1 MKIVQVTLWMYAVA
15 LRRSLEAVAKNWI
28 VSFAPV
34 AYGLIMSAT
43 VALVAPLGLIGGV
56 ILGLVS
62 QACVSSALYLIE
74 NIVRIGKTNFDDFVK
89 GFGVYLW
96 ELVRIAFILW
106 IPLQVLAMAL
116 SGVPNGRLI
125 YLFVQIV
132 LYVVLN
138 PVPEFIYQTR
148 ASGIELLGASY
159 NFIVENWIEWFVPNI
174 ILTVLAYFLLR
185 MLSVSAIGLPGFA
198 QFFIVAFGL
207 GLCLTYIMVFRGFLF
222 AELHGSTRRGRAYRY
237 DARQK

>member
-1 MKIVQVTLWMYAVA
+1 MKIVQVTLWMYAVS
-15 LRRSLEAVAKNWI
+15 LRRSLEGVAKNWI

-43 VALVAPLGLIGGV
+43 VALVAPLGLIGG
-56 ILGLVS
+56 ILLALVS
-62 QACVSSALYLIE
+62 QACVSSGLYLIE

-89 GFGVYLW
+89 GFAVYLW

-106 IPLQVLAMAL
+106 IPLRVISTAL
-116 SGVPNGRLI
+116 SEIPNGGLI
-125 YLFVQIV
+125 YLFLQIV

-148 ASGIELLGASY
+148 TSGIELLGASY
-159 NFIVENWIEWFVPNI
+159 NFIVENWIEWFLPNI
-174 ILTVLAYFLLR
+174 ALTVLAYFLLR
-185 MLSVSAIGLPGFA
+185 MLSVSAIGLPAFA

-222 AELHGSTRRGRAYRY
+222 AELHGSTRRSRAYRY
-237 DARQK
+237 DARQE